1 MTMNK
6 QFIVTNSTSS
16 NLLLS
21 PQTHFIFLGIDVIL
35 ITPLLYFHYLMRA
48 MLKRENKKKGQNL
61 IKDQMKAYVWIIPV
75 SFVVIGLYINVLT
88 FFVDPPSIWIGPWF
102 CIIFELFGHVDIVYI
117 GGFSLWAAV
126 IKYWF
131 IVHNKKATHFGEAKA
146 KRILFVIHILIPIL
160 FGFLNSLSNGRKD
173 QVFWV
178 DHCWGQD
185 KYSKVDN
192 SGSEKNALG
201 ELLCANRNYT
211 FPNYFGEKVA
221 VAVTQILRMTCG
233 SLKLFYLIFLSNM
246 IEFILYY
253 LIFRY
258 LNR

>member
-1 MTMNK
+1 MTVNK

-35 ITPLLYFHYLMRA
+35 IAPLLYFHYLMRA

-117 GGFSLWAAV
+117 GGFSL
-126 IKYWF
+126 
-131 IVHNKKATHFGEAKA
+131 
-146 KRILFVIHILIPIL
+146 
-160 FGFLNSLSNGRKD
+160 
-173 QVFWV
+173 
-178 DHCWGQD
+178 
-185 KYSKVDN
+185 
-192 SGSEKNALG
+192 
-201 ELLCANRNYT
+201 
-211 FPNYFGEKVA
+211 
-221 VAVTQILRMTCG
+221 
-233 SLKLFYLIFLSNM
+233 
-246 IEFILYY
+246 
-253 LIFRY
+253 
-258 LNR
+258 